1 MASLSEPAHA
11 KINLALH
18 VTGQRS
24 DGYHLIDSLVTFT
37 EAGDRI
43 DAAPAEADRFTLSG
57 PFAASLQGADETCN
71 LVLKARDALRAAF
84 AARGESAPFVH
95 LHLEK
100 NLPVSSG
107 IGGGSADAAATIRVL
122 ERLWQAHLPDAERD
136 RLALKLG
143 ADLPMCL
150 RSRPLIARGIGEEI
164 TPVHLPAL
172 PILLVNPL
180 KPVSTPAIFRLLTNK
195 ENPPMPA
202 FGPGDTLASLKPLRN
217 DLQGPAERLEPAIS
231 TVLERLA
238 ASGAPVVRMSGSGA
252 TCFAL
257 YADHP
262 SLYRAAEALK
272 ATEPDWFICPT
283 LTLA

>member
-1 MASLSEPAHA
+1 MVSLSEPAHA

-43 DAAPAEADRFTLSG
+43 DAAPAKADRFTLSG
-57 PFAASLQGADETCN
+57 PFAASLQGADEADN
-71 LVLKARDALRAAF
+71 LVLKARDALRAAL
-84 AARGESAPFVH
+84 ASRGENAPFVH

-122 ERLWQAHLPDAERD
+122 ERLWQARLPEAERD

-180 KPVSTPAIFRLLTNK
+180 KPVSTPAIFRLLANK

-202 FGPGDTLASLKPLRN
+202 FAGRDSLASLKPLRN

-257 YADHP
+257 YADRP
-262 SLYRAAEALK
+262 SLYRAAEVLK

-283 LTLA
+283 VTLA